1 MHKHIPA
8 VGKFSLVHRAVL
20 PYEVSLSAHLHRML
34 EHHLRQ
40 LVYVRLRVPHNV
52 YIAKSARCA
61 LLRKQ
66 RIYNERI
73 SSVAVEP
80 VLTALVILARIQHL
94 IPTEPAIV
102 QNFLPADRFLI
113 VPVNDLSLAAVVS
126 PVVCSV
132 FFDIHRFLRYTVFNP
147 GIHFAQL
154 LLVHKRYIEQVCALF
169 KLLYPRLPEQI

>member
-94 IPTEPAIV
+94 VPAEPAIV

-132 FFDIHRFLRYTVFNP
+132 FFDIHRFLRYTVFKP
-147 GIHFAQL
+147 GIHFA
-154 LLVHKRYIEQVCALF
+154 
-169 KLLYPRLPEQI
+169 